1 MDINQTVNRGR
12 KFAQVLDGA
21 RRVFMRDGFEGASVD
36 MIAREAGVSKATLY
50 SYFPDK
56 RLMFREVL
64 RDELMRERA
73 DATALVPIEMPM
85 VQALP
90 LVARLLIS
98 HLLSD
103 FGLRTYRLCM
113 AEAERFPS
121 LSREFY
127 ERGIADLTRAIA
139 GYLEIYR
146 ERGEIRS
153 DIDDVALPAYTF
165 VHLVATRIQD
175 HALFLGRESVDEE
188 MSRQSCDNA
197 VMVFLRAYGAP
208 GHNEPIRGAAS

>member
-56 RLMFREVL
+56 RLMFKEVF

-73 DATALVPIEMPM
+73 DATALVPVEMPM
-85 VQALP
+85 VQAMP
-90 LVARLLIS
+90 LIARLLVS

-139 GYLEIYR
+139 GYLEIYL
-146 ERGEIRS
+146 ERGELRA
-153 DIDDVALPAYTF
+153 DVKDVSLAAYTF

-175 HALFLGRESVDEE
+175 HALFLGRDSVDDE
-188 MSRQSCDNA
+188 MTQQSCDNA

-208 GHNEPIRGAAS
+208 GHNEPQ